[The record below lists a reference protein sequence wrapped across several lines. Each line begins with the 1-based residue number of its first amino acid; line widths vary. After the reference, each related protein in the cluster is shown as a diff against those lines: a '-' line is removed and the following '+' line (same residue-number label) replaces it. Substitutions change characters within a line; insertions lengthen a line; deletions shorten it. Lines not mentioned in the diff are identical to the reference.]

1 MFSREVV
8 TYGIQY
14 PEVSESPDWKP
25 LHPEVKRALVKEIS
39 QSVERNV
46 AVSLFDDQR
55 IRQFEG
61 KAKSVPS
68 LKALFFHSSR
78 WDPKAELHVWRYS
91 WPLREMIKDTMDNI
105 KWVD

>member
-25 LHPEVKRALVKEIS
+25 LHPEVKRALVKEVS
-39 QSVERNV
+39 QSVEQDV
-46 AVSLFDDQR
+46 PVSLSVDER

-61 KAKSVPS
+61 KVKSVPC
-68 LKALFFHSSR
+68 LKALFFHSNR
-78 WDPKAELHVWRYS
+78 WDSKAELHVWRYS